1 MRAVFLDVDG
11 VLNCQST
18 KEHIPGTKIRG
29 IDFQKV
35 QILKRITEL
44 YPDTV
49 IILISTWK
57 DTWQPGGGQ
66 YADARYLE
74 DTLKKA
80 GLRIEAKT
88 QDDWIDRGAG
98 IRRYLEAH
106 PEIESF
112 VILDDEVF
120 DYEEQGLMP
129 HVIRTSWQYIGGLRE
144 KHVKQAEEILK
155 REARQRSEEM
165 VEQEAW
171 KGPEEILKRDAR
183 NRPAEGGTGAGTG
196 TGTGILYG
204 VGVGPGDPE
213 LLTLKA
219 VSVLKRAEV
228 IAAPGEKPTETAA
241 YRIAVQAVPEIGERE
256 LLAVPM
262 PMVTDPAI
270 LEAAHRKGAEL
281 LEAKLKT
288 GRSVAF
294 LTLGDP
300 TVYSTFS
307 YLEARVRADGYPT
320 KYISGITSFCA
331 AAAALQTPLAEG
343 REALHIYPAAPGT
356 GNTTGVSGPG
366 NAVDADG
373 TEVFMKS
380 GRAFGKVK
388 KALEESGR
396 RAVMAENVGMP
407 GERLYRSLQE
417 MPEQAG
423 YFTLLIAKPPE
434 EKRY

>member
-49 IILISTWK
+49 IILTSTWK
-57 DTWQPGGGQ
+57 DTWQPGGGH

-74 DTLKKA
+74 ETLKKA

-88 QDDWIDRGAG
+88 EDDWIDRGAG

-155 REARQRSEEM
+155 REARKRLEEM

-213 LLTLKA
+213 LLSA
-219 VSVLKRAEV
+219 SPGPADRARSGHV
-228 IAAPGEKPTETAA
+228 TAA
-241 YRIAVQAVPEIGERE
+241 GALCFRQRLPLHHRLFSRRPRRAAACTGQPHAPWQAFV
-256 LLAVPM
+256 
-262 PMVTDPAI
+262 
-270 LEAAHRKGAEL
+270 AA
-281 LEAKLKT
+281 
-288 GRSVAF
+288 VAF
-294 LTLGDP
+294 M
-300 TVYSTFS
+300 ST
-307 YLEARVRADGYPT
+307 
-320 KYISGITSFCA
+320 
-331 AAAALQTPLAEG
+331 AE
-343 REALHIYPAAPGT
+343 Y
-356 GNTTGVSGPG
+356 
-366 NAVDADG
+366 
-373 TEVFMKS
+373 
-380 GRAFGKVK
+380 
-388 KALEESGR
+388 
-396 RAVMAENVGMP
+396 
-407 GERLYRSLQE
+407 
-417 MPEQAG
+417 
-423 YFTLLIAKPPE
+423 
-434 EKRY
+434 